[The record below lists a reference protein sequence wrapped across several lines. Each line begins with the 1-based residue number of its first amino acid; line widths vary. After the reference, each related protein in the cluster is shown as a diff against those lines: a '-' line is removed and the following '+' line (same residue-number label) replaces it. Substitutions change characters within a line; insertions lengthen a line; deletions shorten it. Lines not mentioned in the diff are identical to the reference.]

1 MEVNV
6 QKRTNVLESLFKIGS
21 NIAQDKLSVD
31 EVYEVV
37 DKIGEKYKLQYGI
50 LNPKNCWIKII
61 GEAENA

>member
-21 NIAQDKLSVD
+21 NIVQDKLSVD
-31 EVYEVV
+31 EVYEIV
-37 DKIGEKYKLQYGI
+37 DKIGGEYKLQYGI
-50 LNPKNCWIKII
+50 LNTKNCWIKII